1 MSKFNHIKRH
11 LDVKLAGHVVMF
23 AFALASL
30 ANVESFFANL
40 HPGLPL
46 LSWGLGIALGT
57 GLLVMAGLLSGMAW
71 DWLDARFQVVA
82 TVAGCLALLSGGIQ
96 AAAYSGHMKS
106 TIAAVIVGMALPIV
120 GELGV
125 ALAVSAF
132 SQAQRRQRMA
142 DAQTQ
147 LADGVRSQ
155 IGDAIA
161 TIDPTKIRAQVERA
175 AALVTKAIVDSTIDD
190 MIGELQRGR
199 RPTSGSQTTTEPAES
214 PQIADTE
221 RLPIAELNAERQR
234 LIDGRQAAII
244 SLIAAYGPLST
255 TELVTQLAEDR
266 DISTSDRTVRS
277 DCAALADAGQL
288 VRSGRKW
295 DRPMAIAETL
305 PTMGQPVLNGAS
317 H

>member
-1 MSKFNHIKRH
+1 
-11 LDVKLAGHVVMF
+11 
-23 AFALASL
+23 
-30 ANVESFFANL
+30 
-40 HPGLPL
+40 
-46 LSWGLGIALGT
+46 
-57 GLLVMAGLLSGMAW
+57 
-71 DWLDARFQVVA
+71 
-82 TVAGCLALLSGGIQ
+82 
-96 AAAYSGHMKS
+96 
-106 TIAAVIVGMALPIV
+106 
-120 GELGV
+120 
-125 ALAVSAF
+125 
-132 SQAQRRQRMA
+132 
-142 DAQTQ
+142 
-147 LADGVRSQ
+147 
-155 IGDAIA
+155 
-161 TIDPTKIRAQVERA
+161 
-175 AALVTKAIVDSTIDD
+175 

-255 TELVTQLAEDR
+255 TELVTRLAEDR

-295 DRPMAIAETL
+295 DVARAIAETL